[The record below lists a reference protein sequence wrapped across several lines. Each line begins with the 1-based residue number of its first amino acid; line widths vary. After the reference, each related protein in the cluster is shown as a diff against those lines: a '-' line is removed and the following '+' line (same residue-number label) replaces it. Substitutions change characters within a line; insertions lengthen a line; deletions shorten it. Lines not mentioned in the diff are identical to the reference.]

1 MISQILN
8 KMNIQTPVRFHSYF
22 CLLTV
27 PFSIL
32 VYEIYLKRIKSYVR
46 SLMSELIS
54 ENQVHTCS
62 NYQTL
67 DSPEHMKSSKST
79 ETDHE
84 ADFLYVK
91 HYTEQNLNFLK
102 TLTVSDSCFDDNSV
116 VLDEKMN
123 IGSVLDEMH
132 LSKTTCALLYA
143 NDDSLIG
150 VLDTPDVIRYFL
162 RYSSAMSSSARRLI
176 RQCIVAEKTSSLS
189 DICKHLC
196 TGIRYIAV
204 ESNESLPRN
213 HKIISQK
220 AMVKVI
226 VDAAKCDSCL
236 SELLNQKNVCD
247 IKPYGWDIISCSHHK
262 SARDAFQIMAAYG
275 ITSLPIVTS
284 DKKMIGVIS
293 ATDVLYARKDI
304 SFLDKDVCV
313 FVKES
318 REDADNSRKVN
329 SIVSAHN
336 EETLINIL
344 KLMMHE
350 SVHHV
355 YIVKDDFPV
364 NVVSFVDIL
373 RVLCESM

>member
-1 MISQILN
+1 MISRIHHMN
-8 KMNIQTPVRFHSYF
+8 TKMHLPFQTYCCLVTIPVTIFICEFYFQRIKMYVNCLITKMFATNSICMSKSLQNIQIP
-22 CLLTV
+22 
-27 PFSIL
+27 
-32 VYEIYLKRIKSYVR
+32 
-46 SLMSELIS
+46 
-54 ENQVHTCS
+54 Q
-62 NYQTL
+62 
-67 DSPEHMKSSKST
+67 HMKSSKYT

-84 ADFLYVK
+84 TDFLYVK
-91 HYTEQNLNFLK
+91 NYTEQNLNFLK
-102 TLTVSDSCFDDNSV
+102 TLSISDLCFDDNSV
-116 VLDEKMN
+116 VLSETMN
-123 IGSVLDEMH
+123 IGLVLDEMH
-132 LSKTTCALLYA
+132 KSKTTCALLYA
-143 NDDSLIG
+143 SDDSLIG
-150 VLDTPDVIRYFL
+150 VLDSPDVIRYFL

-176 RQCIVAEKTSSLS
+176 RQCIVAEKTTSLS

-204 ESNESLPRN
+204 ESNEPSPIN
-213 HKIISQK
+213 HRIISQK

-247 IKPYGWDIISCSHHK
+247 IKPYSLDIISCSHHK
-262 SARDAFQIMAAYG
+262 SARDAFQIMAGYG

-284 DKKMIGVIS
+284 GEKMIGVIS

-304 SFLDKDVCV
+304 SLLDKDVCI

-329 SIVSAHN
+329 CIVSAHN

-355 YIVKDDFPV
+355 YIVKDDFPI

>member
-1 MISQILN
+1 MTTQLYAPF
-8 KMNIQTPVRFHSYF
+8 QTYCCLATIPVTIFI
-22 CLLTV
+22 C
-27 PFSIL
+27 
-32 VYEIYLKRIKSYVR
+32 ECYLRRIKTYID
-46 SLMSELIS
+46 SLITEFSCTNSICMS
-54 ENQVHTCS
+54 S
-62 NYQTL
+62 NLQNVQ
-67 DSPEHMKSSKST
+67 SPQHMKSSKST

-91 HYTEQNLNFLK
+91 NYTEQNLNFLK
-102 TLTVSDSCFDDNSV
+102 TLSISDSCFDDNSV
-116 VLDEKMN
+116 ILNETMN
-123 IGSVLDEMH
+123 IGSVLDKIHE
-132 LSKTTCALLYA
+132 SKTTCALLYA

-176 RQCIVAEKTSSLS
+176 RQCIIAEQKTSLS

-204 ESNESLPRN
+204 KSNEPLSHR
-213 HKIISQK
+213 IISQK

-226 VDAAKCDSCL
+226 VDAAGCDSCL

-247 IKPYGWDIISCSHHK
+247 IKPYGWDIISCSDCK
-262 SARDAFQIMAAYG
+262 SARNAFQIMAAYG
-275 ITSLPIVTS
+275 ITSLPIVS
-284 DKKMIGVIS
+284 SGNEMIGVIS
-293 ATDVLYARKDI
+293 ATDVLYARKNI
-304 SFLDKDVCV
+304 GFLDKDVCQ

-318 REDADNSRKVN
+318 RKDANNPRKVN
-329 SIVSAHN
+329 CIVSAHN
-336 EETLINIL
+336 EEALINIL

-355 YIVKDDFPV
+355 YIVKDNFPV

-373 RVLCESM
+373 RILCESIS

>member
-1 MISQILN
+1 MRTSLQ
-8 KMNIQTPVRFHSYF
+8 NIQ
-22 CLLTV
+22 
-27 PFSIL
+27 
-32 VYEIYLKRIKSYVR
+32 
-46 SLMSELIS
+46 
-54 ENQVHTCS
+54 
-62 NYQTL
+62 
-67 DSPEHMKSSKST
+67 SPQHMKSSKST

-91 HYTEQNLNFLK
+91 NYTEQNLNFLK
-102 TLTVSDSCFDDNSV
+102 TLTVSDSCFDVNSV

-132 LSKTTCALLYA
+132 RSKTTCALLYA

-176 RQCIVAEKTSSLS
+176 RQCIVAEKTTPLS
-189 DICKHLC
+189 DICKRLC

-204 ESNESLPRN
+204 ESNESSPRS
-213 HKIISQK
+213 HRIISQK

-236 SELLNQKNVCD
+236 SDLLNQKNACD
-247 IKPYGWDIISCSHHK
+247 IKPYGWDTISCNHRNC
-262 SARDAFQIMAAYG
+262 ARAAFQIMAAYG
-275 ITSLPIVTS
+275 VTSLPIVHS
-284 DKKMIGVIS
+284 ENRKMIGVIS

-304 SFLDKDVCV
+304 SLLDKDVCI

-318 REDADNSRKVN
+318 REDAENSRDVN
-329 SIVSAHN
+329 CIVSAHC

-344 KLMMHE
+344 ELMMHE

-355 YIVKDDFPV
+355 YIVKDDFPI